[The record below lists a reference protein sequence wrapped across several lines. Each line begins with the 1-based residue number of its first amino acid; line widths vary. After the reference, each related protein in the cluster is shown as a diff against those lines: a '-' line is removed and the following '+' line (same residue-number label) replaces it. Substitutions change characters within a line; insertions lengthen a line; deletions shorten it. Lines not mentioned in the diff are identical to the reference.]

1 MGPRTLAISHHH
13 VPIHP
18 SQIFFPPGITYRLRS
33 SSTVELHSALGGAE
47 VRDGE
52 RDLEPDIFPSKELAR
67 MLSPKT
73 PRLDADAAGELFQLD
88 HYECTVG
95 TQPFLDALDDV
106 VTRIKAFAPR
116 PPGSAES
123 ASYPSLVKFLN
134 DCVEACHKALDRQ
147 PELPLRQERW
157 YEKLEFTVA
166 RKVADRVDHAS
177 PLRPDIMGGKGIS
190 EFREEQLYWRP
201 PPEKP
206 NHRITLP
213 VELKN
218 DWRDMVSQAATY
230 ARSLFSANP
239 MRTFALVLA
248 FNQEQSTLRFLVFHH
263 GGLTASEECN
273 ITEED
278 GLKEVARLFLTL
290 TCWRT
295 AEEAGFVTCYSHS
308 AYLLPG
314 DQEGTNHVSAEVE
327 KILSWHHCVRGR
339 MTFVSRLRLPSDTP
353 QAATNPLRI
362 VPKPVVELDL
372 RRPAR
377 LLEKA
382 LASSNPARSSH
393 HTGHSRGHE
402 SRGLPPVRSTTT
414 PREEGEQEDGW
425 FFLLQADDLGTS

>member
-1 MGPRTLAISHHH
+1 MEKEIWNQTFS
-13 VPIHP
+13 
-18 SQIFFPPGITYRLRS
+18 FPP
-33 SSTVELHSALGGAE
+33 
-47 VRDGE
+47 
-52 RDLEPDIFPSKELAR
+52 KELAR

-73 PRLDADAAGELFQLD
+73 PKPDTDAVGKLLQLD
-88 HYECTVG
+88 NYECTVEG
-95 TQPFLDALDDV
+95 QPFLDALDDV
-106 VTRIKAFAPR
+106 VARIETFDPQ

-123 ASYPSLVKFLN
+123 ASYPGLVKFLT

-147 PELPLRQERW
+147 PGLPLRQERW

-166 RKVADRVDHAS
+166 RKVGDRVDHAS
-177 PLRPDIMGGKGIS
+177 PLWPDITGGKGIS
-190 EFREEQLYWRP
+190 AFREEQLYWRS

-206 NHRITLP
+206 NHRIALP

-218 DWRDMVSQAATY
+218 NWRDMVSQAATY

-295 AEEAGFVTCYSHS
+295 AEDAGFITCYGHS

-327 KILSWHHCVRGR
+327 RILSWHHCVRGG
-339 MTFVSRLRLPSDTP
+339 MTFVSRLRLPSNTL
-353 QAATNPLRI
+353 QAPPPGQYPNPSLGWASY
-362 VPKPVVELDL
+362 VP
-372 RRPAR
+372 
-377 LLEKA
+377 
-382 LASSNPARSSH
+382 RSSSKKRRRAQ
-393 HTGHSRGHE
+393 TPPGPLIIPE
-402 SRGLPPVRSTTT
+402 SRRMVG
-414 PREEGEQEDGW
+414 
-425 FFLLQADDLGTS
+425 FFFFKQII